1 MCCELFPWSNPV
13 LLRLVSKKLPEKEKF
28 TSIQTTLVATI
39 VHNAGIYNSIIAGG
53 LLWAAAIGDPAIAA
67 AVARVLLLGAGVAG
81 AFGTVTLKS
90 PLTVVQARSRLGT
103 KAQPWAV
110 WTDLNEYC
118 GSRKFDPAGFV
129 Q

>member
-1 MCCELFPWSNPV
+1 MHWFLIGVAVLHAVFMCCELFPWSNPV

-90 PLTVVQARSRLGT
+90 PLTVVQAVVGI
-103 KAQPWAV
+103 V
-110 WTDLNEYC
+110 
-118 GSRKFDPAGFV
+118 GFV
-129 Q
+129 LV